1 MNEIMHLANQHIL
14 EWESRLQHIDEMA
27 ARAHELHGKAPEGS
41 EEHKKLA
48 NLRTYREQLSRDLDE
63 GGAHSALEATGQQ
76 LEDILGSILGIDTP
90 RRRKLDQTE

>member
-1 MNEIMHLANQHIL
+1 MNELMHLTNQHIL

-41 EEHKKLA
+41 EEHQKLGR
-48 NLRTYREQLSRDLDE
+48 LRTYREQLSRDLDE
-63 GGAHSALEATGQQ
+63 GGVQSALEATGQQ
-76 LEDILGSILGIDTP
+76 LEEILGSILGIDTP